1 MLKNFDELK
10 KQLTE
15 LAVVINLYKS
25 ESVQLKIVELVF
37 QRTVEGAEDNTE
49 VVSSP
54 KRSKP
59 AKRAAT
65 KNGSASEPTKRPTN
79 KSGKL
84 GRIGVLNRLLAEGF
98 FKSKKK
104 IGDISDHCRLKL
116 ATTIK
121 VTDLSGPLARFVR
134 DGKLDRE
141 KNTEGQ
147 YEYFQK

>member
-15 LAVVINLYKS
+15 LAGVINLYKT

-37 QRTVEGAEDNTE
+37 QRTSEGSDDITKTTAT
-49 VVSSP
+49 P
-54 KRSKP
+54 KRSKRARRP
-59 AKRAAT
+59 TAKDGNA
-65 KNGSASEPTKRPTN
+65 KESTKRSSN

-84 GRIGVLNRLLAEGF
+84 GRIGVLNRLLTEGF

-104 IGDISDHCRLKL
+104 IGDIADHCRLKL

-141 KNTEGQ
+141 KNADGQ

>member
-15 LAVVINLYKS
+15 LAGVINLYKT
-25 ESVQLKIVELVF
+25 ESVQLKIVELIF
-37 QRTVEGAEDNTE
+37 QRTAEGSDDTTE
-49 VVSSP
+49 TIATP
-54 KRSKP
+54 KRSRR
-59 AKRAAT
+59 AKRST
-65 KNGSASEPTKRPTN
+65 NLGGSAQESAKRSAN

-84 GRIGVLNRLLAEGF
+84 GRIGVLNRLLTDGF

-104 IGDISDHCRLKL
+104 IGDIADHCRLKL

-141 KNTEGQ
+141 KNAEGQ

>member
-15 LAVVINLYKS
+15 LAGVINLYKT
-25 ESVQLKIVELVF
+25 ESVQLKIVELIF
-37 QRTVEGAEDNTE
+37 QRTAEGSDDTTE
-49 VVSSP
+49 TIATP
-54 KRSKP
+54 KRSRR
-59 AKRAAT
+59 AKRST
-65 KNGSASEPTKRPTN
+65 NLGGSAQESA
-79 KSGKL
+79 
-84 GRIGVLNRLLAEGF
+84 NRLLTDGF

-104 IGDISDHCRLKL
+104 IGDIADHCRLKL

-141 KNTEGQ
+141 KNAEGQ

>member
-15 LAVVINLYKS
+15 LAAVINLYKT

-37 QRTVEGAEDNTE
+37 QGTAEEVPDEAETVISTKR
-49 VVSSP
+49 V
-54 KRSKP
+54 KRSE
-59 AKRAAT
+59 RAPIKT
-65 KNGSASEPTKRPTN
+65 GDPSESNKRPIK

-84 GRIGVLNRLLAEGF
+84 GRIGVLNRLLADGF

-104 IGDISDHCRLKL
+104 IGDIADHCRLKL
-116 ATTIK
+116 ATTVK

-141 KNTEGQ
+141 KNVEGQ